1 MPKRK
6 DLARVLVI
14 GSGPIVI
21 GQAAE
26 FDYAG
31 TQACHALR
39 EEGVEVVLVN
49 SNPATIMTDL
59 DVADRVYVEP
69 LTVSFL
75 ANILARERPDGLLAT
90 LGGQV
95 GLNLAR
101 ELDRAGVLADLGVEL
116 LGTALPGIEKAEDR
130 DLFRRTMLEI
140 GQPICP
146 SRSVNSV
153 EEALAFTEEV
163 GFPVVLRPAYTLGG
177 TGGGFAH
184 DPAELIRAT
193 ERALAASPI
202 HQTLIEASIAGWKEI
217 EYEVMRDHLGTA
229 LVVCNME
236 NLDPVGV
243 HTGDSIVVAP
253 SQTLSDQE
261 YQMLRTAA
269 LDIVAALDVRGGCNV
284 QFALDPQTGEYR
296 VIEVNPRVSR
306 SSALASK
313 ATGYPIARVAAKI
326 ALGLNLHEIANP
338 VTAKTTAAFEPALD
352 YVVVK
357 IPRWPFDKFDD
368 ADRELGTQMKA
379 TGEVMAIDRTFPGA
393 LQKAVRGLDI
403 GRDGLTGPEEEQL
416 DDEALWREVDR
427 ATDRRLFRVAAL
439 LGRGVPVD
447 EVYARTRID
456 RWFLRHVAD
465 IVEEERLLRE
475 DPTRLWRDLRHY
487 KAMGFADSRLARLTG
502 EDEATVRQRRI
513 SQGIVPTYKVVDTCA
528 GEFEAVTPY
537 FYSCYDSENEAKRLS
552 DNTVLVLGSGP
563 IRIGQGIEFDCCSVY
578 ALEALRRRGL
588 RAVMLNNNPET
599 VSTDFNASDR
609 LYFEPL
615 TLEDVLNVVELER
628 PRGVLVQFG
637 GQTAVNLASA
647 LSRLGVPVW
656 GTTAAD
662 MDVAEDRKQFDRL
675 LGDLAL
681 TRPPGGT
688 ALSLAEALDQAQRVG
703 YPVLVRPSFVLGGRA
718 MRIVE
723 NEEELRAYVTRA
735 LTVEPG
741 RPVLIDQY
749 VNGIELEVDAV
760 ADGHTVVIPA
770 VLEHIERAGIH
781 SGDSVAVLPPVTADA
796 DLLRQVEAMT
806 VAIARGLRVVGH
818 LNLQFVARHG
828 TVYVIEA
835 NPRASRTVPF
845 VIKATGVPLVD
856 LALEAMCGGKLADRG
871 YTTGVVA
878 APKAYAVKMPV
889 FSFAKLPQVD
899 TALGPEMKSTG
910 EVMGID
916 RLLPAAL
923 YKAFLAAGF
932 RLPARGRVLA
942 TIADKDKAE
951 AIPILAELSR
961 LGFQL
966 WATTGTLAA
975 LSAAGVPATPVYRL
989 SERRPHLV
997 DQIRAGQFDLV
1008 VNTLTP
1014 GGTQE
1019 SEGFLIR
1026 RAAVESGVWCLTSLD
1041 TLTAA
1046 LSGIRAR
1053 SQSPFTVQSLQE
1065 WREDDV
1071 HVAFGR

>member
-1 MPKRK
+1 M
-6 DLARVLVI
+6 
-14 GSGPIVI
+14 I

-31 TQACHALR
+31 TQACRALR

-75 ANILARERPDGLLAT
+75 ANILARERPDGILAT
-90 LGGQV
+90 LGGQM

-101 ELDRAGVLADLGVEL
+101 ELDRAGVLTDLGVEL
-116 LGTALPGIEKAEDR
+116 LGTPLSAIEQAEDR
-130 DLFRRTMLEI
+130 ELFRQAMLDL

-146 SRSVNSV
+146 SRSVTTV
-153 EEALAFTEEV
+153 EQALAFAEQV
-163 GFPVVLRPAYTLGG
+163 GLPVVLRPAYTLGG
-177 TGGGFAH
+177 TGGGFAY
-184 DPAELIRAT
+184 DAPGVVKAA

-217 EYEVMRDHLGTA
+217 EYEVMRDHLGTTI
-229 LVVCNME
+229 VVCNME

-243 HTGDSIVVAP
+243 HTGDSVVVAP
-253 SQTLSDQE
+253 SQTLSDPD
-261 YQMLRTAA
+261 YQRLRTAA
-269 LDIVAALDVRGGCNV
+269 LDIVRALDVRGGCNV
-284 QFALDPQTGEYR
+284 QFALHPETGEYR

-326 ALGLNLHEIANP
+326 ALGLNLHEIQNP
-338 VTAKTTAAFEPALD
+338 VTARTTAAFEPALD

-368 ADRELGTQMKA
+368 ADRRLGTQMKA
-379 TGEVMAIDRTFPGA
+379 TGEVMAIDRTFAGA
-393 LQKAVRGLDI
+393 LQKAVRSLDI
-403 GRDGLTGPEEEQL
+403 GRDGIMGPEEEGL
-416 DDEALWREVDR
+416 PVDALWPEVE
-427 ATDRRLFRVAAL
+427 APTDRRLFRAAAL
-439 LGRGVPVD
+439 IRSGVS
-447 EVYARTRID
+447 EAELYARTRID
-456 RWFLRHVAD
+456 PWFLRQLAE
-465 IVEEERLLRE
+465 IVGAEERLVQNP
-475 DPTRLWRDLRHY
+475 DRLEAELLQY
-487 KAMGFADSRLARLTG
+487 KQLGFSDARLARLTG
-502 EDEATVRQRRI
+502 TDEMTVRRWRRER
-513 SQGIVPTYKVVDTCA
+513 GILPTYKLVDTCA

-537 FYSCYDSENEAKRLS
+537 FYSCYETENEARPLGP
-552 DNTVLVLGSGP
+552 NTVVVLGSGP

-578 ALEALRRRGL
+578 ALEALRRRGY
-588 RAVMLNNNPET
+588 RAVMINSNPET
-599 VSTDFNASDR
+599 VSTDFNVSDR

-615 TLEDVLNVVELER
+615 TLEDVLNVVELES
-628 PRGVLVQFG
+628 PRAVLVQFG
-637 GQTAVNLASA
+637 GQTAVNLAGA
-647 LSRLGVPVW
+647 LHRLGVPVW
-656 GTTAAD
+656 GTAVPD
-662 MDVAEDRKQFDRL
+662 MDAAEDREQFDQL
-675 LGDLAL
+675 LTRLAL
-681 TRPPGGT
+681 ARPAGGT
-688 ALSLAEALDQAQRVG
+688 ALSLAEAVAHAERVG
-703 YPVLVRPSFVLGGRA
+703 YPVLVRPSYVLGGRA
-718 MRIVE
+718 MRIVDGPDD
-723 NEEELRAYVTRA
+723 LRAYMTRA
-735 LTVEPG
+735 MAVEPG
-741 RPVLIDQY
+741 KPVLIDHY

-760 ADGHTVVIPA
+760 SDGRTVVIPA
-770 VLEHIERAGIH
+770 ILEHIERAGIH
-781 SGDSVAVLPPVTADA
+781 SGDSVAVLPPVTADR
-796 DLLRQVEAMT
+796 DLQRQVEAMT
-806 VAIARGLRVVGH
+806 VGIARGLGVIGH
-818 LNLQFVARHG
+818 LNIQFVAQGG

-856 LALEAMCGGKLADRG
+856 LAVEAMTGGRLADRG
-871 YTTGVVA
+871 FATGVLPAPA
-878 APKAYAVKMPV
+878 AHAVKMPV

-932 RLPARGRVLA
+932 RLPSRGRVLA
-942 TIADKDKAE
+942 TIADQDKAE
-951 AIPILAELSR
+951 AVPMLAELSR

-975 LSAAGVPATPVYRL
+975 LSAAGVAATPVYRL

-1008 VNTLTP
+1008 INTITR

-1019 SEGFLIR
+1019 SEGFIIR
-1026 RAAVESGVWCLTSLD
+1026 RAAAEAGVWCLTSLD

-1046 LSGIRAR
+1046 ISGIRAR
-1053 SQSPFTVQSLQE
+1053 SQSPFTVRSLHE

-1071 HVAFGR
+1071 THVALGS